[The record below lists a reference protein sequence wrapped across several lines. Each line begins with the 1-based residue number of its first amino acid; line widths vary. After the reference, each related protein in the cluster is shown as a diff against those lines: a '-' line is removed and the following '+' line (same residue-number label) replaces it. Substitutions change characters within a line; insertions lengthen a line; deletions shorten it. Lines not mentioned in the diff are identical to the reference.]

1 MMTNRLKNKVAIVFG
16 AGSAGEGWGNGKAAA
31 VAYAREGAKVMVV
44 DLHPKAAEQ
53 TCQII
58 LNEKGV
64 CSYRSADVT
73 KSIEVQ
79 EIITD
84 TIMEFGQIDIL
95 HNNVGL
101 AQMGEVVDIAEEDWD
116 KTININLKSV
126 YLTMKFVLPHMMER
140 KTGSIINISSLASI
154 RFTGY
159 PYPAYSA
166 AKAAVN
172 HLTSV
177 TALEYAS
184 HGIRVNAILPGLI
197 DTPLIYKDIA
207 GQYNSVEEMVAARN
221 ASCPMGR
228 MGSAWDIAHASVFLA
243 SDEANFITG
252 VCLPIDGGH
261 SIRS

>member
-1 MMTNRLKNKVAIVFG
+1 MMTNQLSNKVALVFG
-16 AGSAGEGWGNGKAAA
+16 AGSVGEGWGNGKAAA

-44 DLHPKAAEQ
+44 DLNAKAAEQ

-58 LNEKGV
+58 LNENGV
-64 CSYRSADVT
+64 CSYLTANVT
-73 KSIEVQ
+73 NSVEVQ
-79 EIITD
+79 KVVTD
-84 TIMEFGQIDIL
+84 TIKEFGQIDIL

-101 AQMGEVVDIAEEDWD
+101 AQMGGIVDLPEEDWE
-116 KTININLKSV
+116 KAINVNLKSV
-126 YLTMKFVLPHMMER
+126 YLTMKCVLPHMAER
-140 KTGSIINISSLASI
+140 KTGSVINVSSLASI

-177 TALEYAS
+177 VALEYAS
-184 HGIRVNAILPGLI
+184 QGIRVNAILPGLI

-207 GQYNSVEEMVAARN
+207 GQYD
-221 ASCPMGR
+221 SCPMGR
-228 MGSAWDIAHASVFLA
+228 MGTAWDIAHASVFLA

-252 VCLPIDGGH
+252 VCLPVDGGH

>member
-1 MMTNRLKNKVAIVFG
+1 MMTNRLENKVALVFG
-16 AGSAGEGWGNGKAAA
+16 AGSVGEGWGNGKAAA

-44 DLHPKAAEQ
+44 DLHGKAAEQ

-58 LNEKGV
+58 LNENGV
-64 CSYRSADVT
+64 CSYRTANVTNSGDVQ
-73 KSIEVQ
+73 KV
-79 EIITD
+79 ITD
-84 TIMEFGQIDIL
+84 TIKEFGQIDIL

-101 AQMGEVVDIAEEDWD
+101 AQMGGIIDLPEEDWE
-116 KTININLKSV
+116 KAINVNLKSV
-126 YLTMKFVLPHMMER
+126 YLTMKCVLPHMVER

-166 AKAAVN
+166 AKASVN

-177 TALEYAS
+177 VALEYAS
-184 HGIRVNAILPGLI
+184 YGIRVNAILPGLI

-207 GQYNSVEEMVAARN
+207 GQYDSVEEMVAARN

-228 MGSAWDIAHASVFLA
+228 MGTAWDIAQASVFLA

-252 VCLPIDGGH
+252 VCLPVDGGH